1 MSPQLLFWIFFLVL
15 VLVVVY
21 FDIKFNMLKDAST
34 ASKKPYSFSRVQ
46 LAWWSVIILASF
58 ITIIAKRGIPDLD
71 GSTLVILGISAVT
84 TGSAR
89 IIDISDQKNPDI
101 TMIQNQDT
109 ENFILDILSDS
120 NGVSIHRFQSVVF
133 NVTFGV
139 WFISQVLHNLPT
151 SPVNEIIP
159 VLSQNNLILLGL
171 SSGAYVALKTTENK
185 DKAPADTKEQS
196 VVVQDEAVN
205 SSAKAEG

>member
-15 VLVVVY
+15 VLLVVY
-21 FDIKFNMLKDAST
+21 FDIKYNMLKDVST

-58 ITIIAKRGIPDLD
+58 MTIIAKRGIPDLD
-71 GSTLVILGISAVT
+71 GSTLIILGISAIT

-89 IIDISDQKNPDI
+89 IIDISDQKNDVR
-101 TMIQNQDT
+101 MIQNQDR
-109 ENFILDILSDS
+109 ENFILDVLSDS
-120 NGVSIHRFQSVVF
+120 NGVSIHRFQSLVF
-133 NVTFGV
+133 NTTFGI
-139 WFISQVLHNLPT
+139 WFISQVLHNLPVN
-151 SPVNEIIP
+151 PVNEIIP

-185 DKAPADTKEQS
+185 DKVSAETKDQS

-205 SSAKAEG
+205 SSANAEG